1 MPHPRRLLT
10 AAALLALAACSTTT
24 VPREA
29 PPAVEVVEIPV
40 SRYVE
45 VSTAMRKLLAPCP
58 IATGPLRDVVEVAR
72 LRREQLEACNG
83 DKAAVLDLL
92 DKAEAENRRP

>member
-1 MPHPRRLLT
+1 MSRHRRLLT
-10 AAALLALAACSTTT
+10 AAALLALAACSTTA
-24 VPREA
+24 PREA
-29 PPAVEVVEIPV
+29 QPAVEVVEIPV

-45 VSTAMRKLLAPCP
+45 VSAAMRKLLAPCP

-83 DKAAVLDLL
+83 DKAAVLELL
-92 DKAEAENRRP
+92 DKAEAENRRK

>member
-1 MPHPRRLLT
+1 MPYHHRLLT
-10 AAALLALAACSTTT
+10 AAALLALAACSTTL
-24 VPREA
+24 PREA

-45 VSTAMRKLLAPCP
+45 VSAAMRKLLAPCP
-58 IATGPLRDVVEVAR
+58 IAAGPLRDVVEVAR

-83 DKAAVLDLL
+83 DKAAVLELL
-92 DKAEAENRRP
+92 DKAEAENRAR

>member
-1 MPHPRRLLT
+1 MQHAVRLLS
-10 AAALLALAACSTTT
+10 AAALLALTACASTDK
-24 VPREA
+24 REL
-29 PPAVEVVEIPV
+29 PPAVEVVELPV

-45 VSTAMRKLLAPCP
+45 VSAAVRKLLAPCP

-83 DKAAVLDLL
+83 DKAAILELL
-92 DKAEAENRRP
+92 DKAEAENRDQ

>member
-1 MPHPRRLLT
+1 MPHALRLLSI
-10 AAALLALAACSTTT
+10 AALLALSACGTAGK
-24 VPREA
+24 RQA
-29 PPAVEVVEIPV
+29 PPPVEVVEIPV

-45 VSTAMRKLLAPCP
+45 VSAAVRKLLAPCP

-83 DKAAVLDLL
+83 DKASVLDLL
-92 DKAEAENRRP
+92 DKAEAENRAK